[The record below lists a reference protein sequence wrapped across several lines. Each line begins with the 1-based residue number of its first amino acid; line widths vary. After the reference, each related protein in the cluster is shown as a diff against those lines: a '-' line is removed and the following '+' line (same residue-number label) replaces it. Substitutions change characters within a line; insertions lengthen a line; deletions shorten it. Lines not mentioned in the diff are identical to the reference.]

1 MKSKELLITEIFSS
15 IQGESTFAGK
25 VCFFIRLAGC
35 NLNCS
40 YCDTKY
46 SFNKENAQTFTIE
59 QLYQEVVES
68 GIKLVEITGG
78 EPLLQDSVYEL
89 TNKLIQNNFTVLI
102 ETNGSILINNL
113 NPKVIKILDCKCPDS
128 NQSKKMNFKNF
139 NFLSDN
145 DEIKFV
151 LSSRKDYEYAK
162 TIINDHKLFSI
173 TEKILLSPVSDKLAP
188 QLLAKWMIEDNSYAT
203 FQLQLH
209 KIIWPGIEKGV

>member
-1 MKSKELLITEIFSS
+1 MKTENLLITEIFSS

-46 SFNKENAQTFTIE
+46 SFNKEGAQVFSIDQIYKE
-59 QLYQEVVES
+59 AVKS

-78 EPLLQDSVYEL
+78 EPLLQNGVYEL
-89 TNKLIQNNFTVLI
+89 TDKLIQNNFTVLI

-113 NPKVIKILDCKCPDS
+113 NPKAIKILDCKCPDS
-128 NQSKKMNFKNF
+128 GESGKMDFNNF
-139 NFLSDN
+139 NILSN
-145 DEIKFV
+145 KDEIKFV

-162 TIINDHKLFSI
+162 SIIKNYKLFSI
-173 TEKILLSPVSDKLAP
+173 TRKILFSSVSNKLDP
-188 QLLAKWMIEDNSYAT
+188 QLLAKWMVEDKSPAT
-203 FQLQLH
+203 MQLQLH
-209 KIIWPGIEKGV
+209 KIIWPGVEKGV